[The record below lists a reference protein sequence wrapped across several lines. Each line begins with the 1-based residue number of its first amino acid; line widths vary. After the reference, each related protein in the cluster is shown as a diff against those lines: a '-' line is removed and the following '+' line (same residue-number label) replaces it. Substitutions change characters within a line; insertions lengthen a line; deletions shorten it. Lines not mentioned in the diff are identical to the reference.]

1 MSTILAFGEILLRLS
16 ASKGVADHAPITAYY
31 GGTESNVLATL
42 SGFGESTEFFTLL
55 PDNPLGAG
63 ALAHL
68 KAYRVGTTFAF
79 LTRPTDRLG
88 VYYSA
93 NLPGE
98 KTRKVTYDRKN
109 SAITTIDLA
118 RLDRDHLFDG
128 VTHFH
133 VSGISLALSSS
144 CAKTALLLAHEA
156 HQRGIPVSFDVN
168 YREALWNVEE
178 AKKAYQSI
186 MSDVDFL
193 FASAYDLTTFFSLPA
208 SDPYS
213 PFFSRYGVQ
222 AIFSTERGENM
233 SPLVGTLGAE
243 AHWRGASFVL
253 PKQKFKLI
261 DRIGSGDAFDA
272 GVLEILLH
280 QKGNYPLAL
289 ANGLSCAILKHKV
302 KGDVLLAKKED
313 VDALRDHFTL

>member
-16 ASKGVADHAPITAYY
+16 APKGVTDQAPITAYY

-42 SGFGESTEFFTLL
+42 SGFGESTEFLTLL
-55 PDNPLGAG
+55 PANPLGEG

-68 KAYRVGTTFAF
+68 KAYRVGATFVS
-79 LTRPTDRLG
+79 LTQPTDRLG
-88 VYYSA
+88 TYYSA

-98 KTRKVTYDRKN
+98 KARKVTYDREN
-109 SAITTIDLA
+109 SAITTVDPA
-118 RLDRDHLFDG
+118 RLDLDRLFAG
-128 VTHFH
+128 VALFH
-133 VSGISLALSSS
+133 VSGISLALAPS

-156 HQRGIPVSFDVN
+156 KRRGISVSFDVN

-178 AKKAYQSI
+178 AKKTYQSI
-186 MSDVDFL
+186 MDDVDFL
-193 FASAYDLTTFFSLPA
+193 FASAYDLTTFFSFPA

-213 PFFSRYGVQ
+213 PFFARHGVK
-222 AIFSTERGENM
+222 AIFSTVRGENP
-233 SPLVGTLGAE
+233 SPLIGTMGAE
-243 AHWRGASFVL
+243 AHWRTSSFTL

-280 QKGNYPLAL
+280 QKENYPLAL
-289 ANGLSCAILKHKV
+289 ANGLACAILKHKV

-313 VDALRDHFTL
+313 VEGLRDQFAL